1 MRAVSNYDIGG
12 TTLSSTA
19 IQKTSSTQKQGQL
32 KTRSSQQLV
41 TELDPR
47 SPISEAY
54 RILQTNLTFMNFD
67 GNIKF
72 LAVTSSMPG
81 EGKSTTAANLAV
93 TLAQAG
99 KQVIL
104 VDADLRKPTQ
114 HKIFGLVGF
123 AGLTNAIV
131 DGNDP
136 YMLCVEHKIERLRI
150 LPAGP
155 IPPNASELLGSKRFK
170 QILERLGE
178 EADFVILDC
187 PPTLGLTD
195 TLVLSKS
202 VDGYLLVVGSG
213 KVDKNALA
221 SAKEQ
226 LERVGAKVIGA
237 VLNGIDVKEG
247 QGSYYYY
254 YGEAK

>member
-1 MRAVSNYDIGG
+1 M
-12 TTLSSTA
+12 SSTA
-19 IQKTSSTQKQGQL
+19 NQKITSKSRQIKTKISAQL
-32 KTRSSQQLV
+32 I

-72 LAVTSSMPG
+72 LAITSSMPG
-81 EGKSTTAANLAV
+81 EGKSTTAANLAL

-104 VDADLRKPTQ
+104 VDTDLRKPTQ

-136 YMLCVEHKIERLRI
+136 YLLCIEHKTSNLKV

-155 IPPNASELLGSKRFK
+155 IPPNAPELLASRRMK

-187 PPTLGLTD
+187 PPALGLTD
-195 TLVLSKS
+195 TLVLSKT
-202 VDGYLLVVGSG
+202 VDGILLVVGSG
-213 KVDKNALA
+213 KVERDMLA

-226 LERVGAKVIGA
+226 FERVGARIIGT
-237 VLNGIDVKEG
+237 VLNGIDVKENRG
-247 QGSYYYY
+247 AYYYY
-254 YGEAK
+254 YGDDT